1 MQDNIYDSYCLQI
14 RLDDK
19 ITSRVPASKLLIFK
33 QKEEDTKSRPLKLK
47 RYLINDEL
55 INICRSYIVLWT
67 KKEWPNCRLTI
78 PFDREIEVKTLELYQ
93 EIIKGITKDFT
104 TSLEEDEE

>member
-1 MQDNIYDSYCLQI
+1 MQDNIYDSYCLEI

-33 QKEEDTKSRPLKLK
+33 QKEQSMKSRQLKLK
-47 RYLINDEL
+47 RYLINDDL

-67 KKEWPNCRLTI
+67 KKEWSNCRLTV
-78 PFDREIEVKTLELYQ
+78 PFERDIEVKTLELYQ
-93 EIIKGITKDFT
+93 EIIKSILKDFT
-104 TSLEEDEE
+104 TSIEED